1 MTKEVEL
8 RVSEWLNLF
17 DDEDLIGSFL
27 SLKKRM
33 EMTEKQFQLIFS
45 ITKWNDHGQ
54 LLSR

>member
-1 MTKEVEL
+1 MTNVSF

-27 SLKKRM
+27 SLEKRM